1 MRNNSPRGPIPI
13 AFAIFCSSC
22 LSTKD
27 VTYFSEVSDSDLTI
41 STIEIEPVIR
51 PNDILS
57 ITVSS
62 LNPEASEVF
71 NTPNLPAAP
80 YAPNTTTTTQSNGY
94 LVNLEGYIQFPIL
107 GTMKVA
113 GMTKQQLK
121 DQLTNTLTNRKLLV
135 DPIVDIRYLNF
146 RVSVLGEVGRPTVV
160 TVPSER
166 ISLLEA
172 LALAGDLT
180 IHARR
185 DNVLLIREENGKRMV
200 RRINLNTSGLL
211 TSPYY
216 YLKSNDIIYA
226 EPNKSKVASTRQV
239 VLWLPVIF
247 SFLSFA
253 IIVVDRYDAL

>member
-1 MRNNSPRGPIPI
+1 
-13 AFAIFCSSC
+13 
-22 LSTKD
+22 
-27 VTYFSEVSDSDLTI
+27 
-41 STIEIEPVIR
+41 
-51 PNDILS
+51 
-57 ITVSS
+57 
-62 LNPEASEVF
+62 
-71 NTPNLPAAP
+71 
-80 YAPNTTTTTQSNGY
+80 
-94 LVNLEGYIQFPIL
+94 
-107 GTMKVA
+107 
-113 GMTKQQLK
+113 
-121 DQLTNTLTNRKLLV
+121 
-135 DPIVDIRYLNF
+135 
-146 RVSVLGEVGRPTVV
+146 VGRPTVV